1 MPLLKL
7 PANLVPRNFV
17 PALFTSYKVKA
28 GDTLASIAQA
38 HGMEVWE
45 LIYENFK
52 TLDPLEANWYLKNY
66 VGCTQETRDKVNLVF
81 SSSDNPG
88 IIYVPIRNPH
98 SPVLPINTPTQSALN
113 TVWAGVAKGHSAD
126 LFVAGAFDLTG
137 IVYNLGD
144 NAPNVRN
151 AVLNINGYKVGP
163 GLGGSIGATLVIAY
177 GYPQARDMVGEVS
190 GFDFDLAVVAKLGD
204 LLKGLKGIG
213 TALDTLDKFKKVRYV
228 AEQTIKTT
236 MNGMPGSKGI
246 ITLPIPFAGV
256 GIHVWAGFKSGNISV
271 FKTGTGLL

>member
-7 PANLVPRNFV
+7 PAKPVPRNFA
-17 PALFTSYKVKA
+17 PALFTSYKVKD
-28 GDTLASIAQA
+28 GDTLASIAKA

-52 TLDPLEANWYLKNY
+52 TLDPREANWYLKNY
-66 VGCTQETRDKVNLVF
+66 VGCTKETNDKVNLAF
-81 SSSDNPG
+81 SSKDKPG
-88 IIYVPIRNPH
+88 IIYVPVPTPH
-98 SPVLPINTPTQSALN
+98 SPILTINSPTQSALN
-113 TVWAGVAKGHSAD
+113 NVWAGIAKGHSAD
-126 LFVAGAFDLTG
+126 LFVAGAFDVTG

-151 AVLNINGYKVGP
+151 AVLNINGYKFGP

-177 GYPQARDMVGEVS
+177 GYPQARDMVGETN
-190 GFDFDLAVVAKLGD
+190 GFDFDLAVGVKLGD

-213 TALDTLDKFKKVRYV
+213 TALDTLDKFKKIRYV

-236 MNGMPGSKGI
+236 MNGVPESKGI
-246 ITLPIPFAGV
+246 ITLPIPLAGA
-256 GIHVWAGFKSGNISV
+256 GIHAWAGFKTGKISV
-271 FKTGTGLL
+271 FNTGTGIF